1 MKEIIDKIKDFL
13 KKENVLKAAIFI
25 GIIGM
30 ILILVSNI
38 NSGDEKDE
46 EISLAE
52 ENIDFTLSETY
63 SKKMESELKEI
74 LVSIDGVGKA
84 NVLLTITSTEEYVYA
99 ESIKN
104 NSSGSENDYVI
115 IDEGSKKEALIKKI
129 NTPQISGVV
138 IVCEG
143 GGNAKTC
150 EKIYKS
156 VSTALG
162 IPTTKIYVT
171 EMK

>member
-1 MKEIIDKIKDFL
+1 MTDLFNKIKNFF
-13 KKENVLKAAIFI
+13 KKEKVLRIAVFA

-38 NSGDEKDE
+38 GEDKE
-46 EISLAE
+46 EQKTTDLASD
-52 ENIDFTLSETY
+52 NIEFNLTETY
-63 SKKMESELKEI
+63 NLKMETELKEI
-74 LVSIDGVGKA
+74 LMTIKGVGKA
-84 NVLLTITSTEEYVYA
+84 DVLLTITSTEEYVYA
-99 ESIKN
+99 ETQKN
-104 NSSGSENDYVI
+104 TSSGSENNYVI
-115 IDEGSKKEALIKKI
+115 IDGGSKKEALVKKV

-143 GGNAKTC
+143 GGNAKVS
-150 EKIYKS
+150 EKIYRA

>member
-38 NSGDEKDE
+38 DSGDKKDE
-46 EISLAE
+46 EITFAE

-63 SKKMESELKEI
+63 SKKMESELKDI

-99 ESIKN
+99 ETIKN
-104 NSSGSENDYVI
+104 NSSGSENEYVI
-115 IDEGSKKEALIKKI
+115 IDGGSKKEALVKKI

>member
-99 ESIKN
+99 ETIKN

-115 IDEGSKKEALIKKI
+115 IDGGSKKEALIKKI